1 MTAYVRQGVLVVAA
15 AAVGGASAVALGRA
29 GVAASSTTT
38 TVRRVAVAQAPVNVS
53 STASALN
60 AAQIYRRDA
69 PGVVVVNATSV
80 RRVTDPLDPF
90 APSQT
95 ERSQAL
101 GSGFVI
107 DRRGHILTNA
117 HVVAGAHTVTVG
129 FRQGGT
135 YKADVVGDDLIDDVA
150 VLDVPRAPRAL
161 LDPLPLGSVRSVQ
174 VGDPVVAIG
183 NPLGEYRSITEGIVS
198 AKARQINSLKPGYK
212 IYNAIQTDAAINHG
226 NSGGPLIDRY
236 GQVVGITNQIL
247 TGTNNPTSG
256 NIGIGFAVPIDT
268 ARSVARQII
277 RSGRAVHTYLGIAGT
292 QVTAALARVLNLP
305 VSSGV
310 LVGAVR
316 PGSPAAHA
324 GLRGGSATATIDGRT
339 LTVGGDVIVSIDGH
353 RIAHFSDLA
362 EAVAGLKPGTHVTLG
377 IVRKGTRMTLPVTL
391 GAQSG

>member
-1 MTAYVRQGVLVVAA
+1 
-15 AAVGGASAVALGRA
+15 
-29 GVAASSTTT
+29 
-38 TVRRVAVAQAPVNVS
+38 
-53 STASALN
+53 
-60 AAQIYRRDA
+60 
-69 PGVVVVNATSV
+69 
-80 RRVTDPLDPF
+80 
-90 APSQT
+90 
-95 ERSQAL
+95 
-101 GSGFVI
+101 
-107 DRRGHILTNA
+107 
-117 HVVAGAHTVTVG
+117 
-129 FRQGGT
+129 
-135 YKADVVGDDLIDDVA
+135 
-150 VLDVPRAPRAL
+150 
-161 LDPLPLGSVRSVQ
+161 

-292 QVTAALARVLNLP
+292 QVTATLAHVLNLP
-305 VSSGV
+305 VSS
-310 LVGAVR
+310 
-316 PGSPAAHA
+316 
-324 GLRGGSATATIDGRT
+324 

-362 EAVAGLKPGTHVTLG
+362 EAVAGLKPGTRVTLG
-377 IVRKGTRMTLPVTL
+377 IVRKGARMTVPVTL

>member
-29 GVAASSTTT
+29 GVGGATRTT
-38 TVRRVAVAQAPVNVS
+38 TVRRVISAQAPVNVS
-53 STASALN
+53 STSTALN

-69 PGVVVVNATSV
+69 AGVVVVNATIV
-80 RRVTDPLDPF
+80 RKVSDPLDPF

-95 ERSQAL
+95 ERSRAL

-129 FRQGGT
+129 FRKGGT
-135 YKADVVGDDLIDDVA
+135 YRADVVGDDLIDDVA

-277 RSGRAVHTYLGIAGT
+277 RRGRAVHTYLGIAGT
-292 QVTAALARVLNLP
+292 QVTPTLAHVLNLP
-305 VSSGV
+305 VSNGV
-310 LVGAVR
+310 LVGDVR

-324 GLRGGSATATIDGRT
+324 GLHGGSATATIDGRT
-339 LTVGGDVIVSIDGH
+339 LTVGGDVIVSIDHH
-353 RIAHFSDLA
+353 RVVHFSDLA
-362 EAVAGLKPGTHVTLG
+362 QAVAGMKPGTHVTLG
-377 IVRKGTRMTLPVTL
+377 IIRKGMRMAVPVTL

>member
-29 GVAASSTTT
+29 GVGGSSTTT
-38 TVRRVAVAQAPVNVS
+38 IRRVAEAQAPVNVS
-53 STASALN
+53 STAGGLN

-80 RRVTDPLDPF
+80 RKVSDPLDPF

-150 VLDVPRAPRAL
+150 VLDVPRAPRSL

-183 NPLGEYRSITEGIVS
+183 NPLGQYRSITEGIVS

-236 GQVVGITNQIL
+236 GHVVGITNQIL

-268 ARSVARQII
+268 ARSVARQIV

-292 QVTAALARVLNLP
+292 QVTATLARVLNLP

-310 LVGAVR
+310 LVGNVR

-324 GLRGGSATATIDGRT
+324 GLHGGSATATIDGRT
-339 LTVGGDVIVSIDGH
+339 LTVGGDVIVSINGH

-377 IVRKGTRMTLPVTL
+377 IVRKGARMTVPVTL